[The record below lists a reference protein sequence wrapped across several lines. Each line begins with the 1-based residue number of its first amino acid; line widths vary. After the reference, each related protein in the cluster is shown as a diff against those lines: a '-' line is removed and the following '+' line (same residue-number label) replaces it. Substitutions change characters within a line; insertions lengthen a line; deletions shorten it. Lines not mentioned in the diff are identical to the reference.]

1 VSPHTEKRPWL
12 AALLAFMYPGL
23 GHVYLREWIRALAWF
38 AIAILVAMLVMPT
51 ELVEAA
57 ETEGLGVLLR
67 TSEFLTFEAITALL
81 AIRMLNAI
89 DAAIL
94 ALKPTEP
101 TQPTNNCPNC
111 GGELDEDLDFCPWC
125 TRHLDPTEKQ

>member
-1 VSPHTEKRPWL
+1 MWVR
-12 AALLAFMYPGL
+12 AAIAIGLSVLYPGL

-38 AIAILVAMLVMPT
+38 AIAILAAMLVMPV
-51 ELVEAA
+51 ELVEAT
-57 ETEGLGVLLR
+57 ETEGLSVLLR

-101 TQPTNNCPNC
+101 KQPTNNCPNC
-111 GGELDEDLDFCPWC
+111 GGELDDDIDFCPWC
-125 TRHLDPTEKQ
+125 TMHLDPAEQT

>member
-1 VSPHTEKRPWL
+1 MWVR
-12 AALLAFMYPGL
+12 AAIAIGLSVLYPGL
-23 GHVYLREWIRALAWF
+23 GHVYLREWIRAIAWF
-38 AIAILVAMLVMPT
+38 AIAIFAAMLVMPV
-51 ELVEAA
+51 ELIEAT
-57 ETEGLGVLLR
+57 ETEGLSVLLR

-101 TQPTNNCPNC
+101 EPPTNSCPNC
-111 GGELDEDLDFCPWC
+111 GGELDDDIDFCPWC
-125 TRHLDPTEKQ
+125 TLQLDSTDNT

>member
-1 VSPHTEKRPWL
+1 MWVR
-12 AALLAFMYPGL
+12 AAIAIGLSVLYPGL
-23 GHVYLREWIRALAWF
+23 GHVYLREWIRAIAWF
-38 AIAILVAMLVMPT
+38 AIAILAAMLVMPV
-51 ELVEAA
+51 ELVEAT
-57 ETEGLGVLLR
+57 ETEGLSVLLR

-101 TQPTNNCPNC
+101 EPPTNNCPNC
-111 GGELDEDLDFCPWC
+111 GGELDDDIDFCPWC
-125 TRHLDPTEKQ
+125 TLQLDSAENT

>member
-1 VSPHTEKRPWL
+1 MWVR
-12 AALLAFMYPGL
+12 AAIAIGLSVLYPGL

-38 AIAILVAMLVMPT
+38 AIAILAAMLVLPV
-51 ELVEAA
+51 ELVEAT
-57 ETEGLGVLLR
+57 ETEGLGILLR
-67 TSEFLTFEAITALL
+67 TNEFLTFEAITALL

-111 GGELDEDLDFCPWC
+111 GGELDDDIDFCPWC
-125 TRHLDPTEKQ
+125 TTPLEPAEKT